1 MAEGKCASPL
11 SAFDFAF
18 EHAPVGIVFHD
29 VAGRIRRAN
38 QAFSRLVGI
47 PLDTLQGM
55 SFKNFAHPD
64 DLDRDETLF
73 NAVIEG
79 TRDGYSIEKRYIN
92 HQGAI
97 VHVVIHLTAM
107 RDAVGISCSCCHRC
121 RISPRRRRAER
132 QLAERRRNSSWPWKP
147 CGEGSGTWMWRLDAS
162 RPLNGWH
169 SLLVDRGAGRLDLE
183 LYLARVN
190 PSDMA
195 SADLTP
201 LLLGEVDHSCAEYR
215 LNTVFGER
223 WMRCD
228 RRLLRNPD
236 GTPRRIVGVAIDFTD
251 EHMRLKEF
259 ERRSET
265 DALTGLLNR
274 RGLAMRYPLLP
285 SSSGWTVLLM
295 DLDGFKTVND
305 VHGHSAG
312 DKVLLETARR
322 LEQDVRAEDL
332 VCRTGGDEFV
342 IVVAGDLGVA
352 DQVAARI
359 VEGMRAPIAVG
370 ATTVEVRATIG
381 GVWIPA
387 KTSLDE
393 LSGRCRCLALQGES
407 CRQGPVEPASQK
419 CPSRRALIC
428 MVDNWPWLD

>member
-1 MAEGKCASPL
+1 MHRGAQWLRENAQARL
-11 SAFDFAF
+11 ALFDFAF

-107 RDAVGISCSCCHRC
+107 RDAVGNIVQLLSQVQDISAQKES
-121 RISPRRRRAER
+121 ER
-132 QLAERRRNSSWPWKP
+132 QLAEKAAQLELAMEAVRGGFWHMDVAAGRFETS
-147 CGEGSGTWMWRLDAS
+147 ERLAQFIGG
-162 RPLNGWH
+162 P
-169 SLLVDRGAGRLDLE
+169 GAGRLDLE

-393 LSGRCRCLALQGES
+393 LLADADALLYKAKAAGKDRWNLQAKN
-407 CRQGPVEPASQK
+407 VPA
-419 CPSRRALIC
+419 AAH
-428 MVDNWPWLD
+428 

>member
-1 MAEGKCASPL
+1 MHRGAQWLKENAQARL
-11 SAFDFAF
+11 ALFDFAF
-18 EHAPVGIVFHD
+18 EHAPVGVVFHD
-29 VAGRIRRAN
+29 VDGRIRRVN

-47 PLDTLQGM
+47 PLDMLQGM
-55 SFKNFAHPD
+55 SFADFAHPD
-64 DLDRDETLF
+64 DVDRDQTLF

-79 TRDGYSIEKRYIN
+79 ARDGYSIEKRYTN
-92 HQGAI
+92 RHGAI

-107 RDAVGISCSCCHRC
+107 RDATGNIVQLLSQVQDISAQKES
-121 RISPRRRRAER
+121 ER
-132 QLAERRRNSSWPWKP
+132 QLAEKAAQLELAMEAVRGGFWHMDVAAGRFETS
-147 CGEGSGTWMWRLDAS
+147 ERLAQFIGG
-162 RPLNGWH
+162 P
-169 SLLVDRGAGRLDLE
+169 AAARLDLA

-195 SADLTP
+195 AADLTS
-201 LLLGEVDHSCAEYR
+201 LLSGEVDHSCAEYR

-251 EHMRLKEF
+251 EHLRLKEF

-274 RGLAMRYPLLP
+274 RGLAMRFPLL
-285 SSSGWTVLLM
+285 SSSAGWTVLLM
-295 DLDGFKTVND
+295 DLDGFKIVND

-322 LEQDVRAEDL
+322 LEQHVCPGDL

-342 IVVAGDLGVA
+342 IVVAGDLSVA

-359 VEGMRAPIAVG
+359 VEGMREPVSVG
-370 ATTVEVRATIG
+370 KTTVDVRATIG
-381 GVWIPA
+381 GVWTPA

-393 LSGRCRCLALQGES
+393 LLADADVLLYQAKAAGKDRWTLEAKIH
-407 CRQGPVEPASQK
+407 PA
-419 CPSRRALIC
+419 ITH
-428 MVDNWPWLD
+428 

>member
-1 MAEGKCASPL
+1 MHRGAQWLKENAQARL
-11 SAFDFAF
+11 ALFDFAF
-18 EHAPVGIVFHD
+18 EHAPVGVVFHD
-29 VAGRIRRAN
+29 VDGRIRRAN

-47 PLDTLQGM
+47 PLDMLQGM
-55 SFKNFAHPD
+55 SFADFAHPD
-64 DLDRDETLF
+64 DVDRDQTLF

-79 TRDGYSIEKRYIN
+79 ARDGYSIEKRYTN
-92 HQGAI
+92 RHGAI

-107 RDAVGISCSCCHRC
+107 RDATGNIVQLLSQVQDISAQKES
-121 RISPRRRRAER
+121 ER
-132 QLAERRRNSSWPWKP
+132 QLAEKAAQLELAMEAVRGGFWHMDVAAGRFETS
-147 CGEGSGTWMWRLDAS
+147 ERLAQFIGG
-162 RPLNGWH
+162 P
-169 SLLVDRGAGRLDLE
+169 AAARLDLA

-195 SADLTP
+195 AADLTS
-201 LLLGEVDHSCAEYR
+201 LLSGEVDHSCAEYR

-251 EHMRLKEF
+251 EHLRLKEF

-274 RGLAMRYPLLP
+274 RGLAMRFPLL
-285 SSSGWTVLLM
+285 SSSAGWTVLLM
-295 DLDGFKTVND
+295 DLDGFKIVND

-322 LEQDVRAEDL
+322 LEQHVCPGDL

-342 IVVAGDLGVA
+342 IVVAGDLIVA

-359 VEGMRAPIAVG
+359 VEGMREPVSIG
-370 ATTVEVRATIG
+370 KTTVDVRATIG
-381 GVWIPA
+381 GVWTPA

-393 LSGRCRCLALQGES
+393 LLADADVLLYQAKAAGKDRWTLEAKIH
-407 CRQGPVEPASQK
+407 PA
-419 CPSRRALIC
+419 ITH
-428 MVDNWPWLD
+428 

>member
-1 MAEGKCASPL
+1 MHRGAQWLRENAQARL
-11 SAFDFAF
+11 ALFDFAF

-47 PLDTLQGM
+47 SLDALQGM
-55 SFKNFAHPD
+55 RFAAFAHPED
-64 DLDRDETLF
+64 IDRDRTLF
-73 NAVIEG
+73 NAVIAG

-92 HQGAI
+92 QSGA
-97 VHVVIHLTAM
+97 VVYVVIHLTAM
-107 RDAVGISCSCCHRC
+107 RDAAGNIVQLLSQVQDISAQKES
-121 RISPRRRRAER
+121 ER
-132 QLAERRRNSSWPWKP
+132 QLAEKAAQLELAMEAVRGGFWHMDVAAGRFETS
-147 CGEGSGTWMWRLDAS
+147 ERLAQFIGGPDA
-162 RPLNGWH
+162 
-169 SLLVDRGAGRLDLE
+169 ARLDLE

-190 PSDMA
+190 PGDMA

-201 LLLGEVDHSCAEYR
+201 LLSGEVDHSCAEYR
-215 LNTVFGER
+215 LNTVLGER

-251 EHMRLKEF
+251 EHLRLKEF

-274 RGLAMRYPLLP
+274 RGLAMRYPVLP

-312 DKVLLETARR
+312 DKVLLETAKR
-322 LEQDVRAEDL
+322 LEQDVRAGDL

-342 IVVAGDLGVA
+342 IVLAGDLSVA
-352 DQVAARI
+352 DKIAASI
-359 VEGMRAPIAVG
+359 VEGMRAPVSVG
-370 ATTVEVRATIG
+370 DTTVDVRATIG
-381 GVWIPA
+381 GVWTPTKA
-387 KTSLDE
+387 SLDE
-393 LSGRCRCLALQGES
+393 LLGDADARLYKAKAAGKDRWILEARNIQ
-407 CRQGPVEPASQK
+407 A
-419 CPSRRALIC
+419 AAH
-428 MVDNWPWLD
+428 

>member
-1 MAEGKCASPL
+1 MHRGAQWLRENAQARL
-11 SAFDFAF
+11 ALFDFAF

-64 DLDRDETLF
+64 DLDRDDTLF

-107 RDAVGISCSCCHRC
+107 RDAVGNIVQLLSQVQDISAQKES
-121 RISPRRRRAER
+121 ER
-132 QLAERRRNSSWPWKP
+132 QLAEKAAQLELAMEAVRGGFWHMDVAAGRFETS
-147 CGEGSGTWMWRLDAS
+147 ERLAQFIGGPS
-162 RPLNGWH
+162 
-169 SLLVDRGAGRLDLE
+169 AGRLDLE

-195 SADLTP
+195 SADLSP

-322 LEQDVRAEDL
+322 LEQGVRAEDL

-342 IVVAGDLGVA
+342 IVVAGDLSVA

-359 VEGMRAPIAVG
+359 VEGMRVPIAVG

-381 GVWIPA
+381 GVWTPA

-393 LSGRCRCLALQGES
+393 LLADADALLYKAKAAGKDRWHLQAKN
-407 CRQGPVEPASQK
+407 VPAAAQ
-419 CPSRRALIC
+419 
-428 MVDNWPWLD
+428 

>member
-1 MAEGKCASPL
+1 MHRGAQWLKENAQARL
-11 SAFDFAF
+11 ALFDFAF
-18 EHAPVGIVFHD
+18 EHAPVGVVFHD
-29 VAGRIRRAN
+29 VDGRIRRAN

-47 PLDTLQGM
+47 PLDMLQGM
-55 SFKNFAHPD
+55 SFADFAHPD
-64 DLDRDETLF
+64 DVDRDQTLF

-79 TRDGYSIEKRYIN
+79 ARDGYSIEKRYTN
-92 HQGAI
+92 RHGAI

-107 RDAVGISCSCCHRC
+107 RDATGNIVQLLSQVQDISAQKES
-121 RISPRRRRAER
+121 ER
-132 QLAERRRNSSWPWKP
+132 QLAEKAAQLELAMEAVRGGFWHMDVAAGRFETS
-147 CGEGSGTWMWRLDAS
+147 ERLAQFIGG
-162 RPLNGWH
+162 P
-169 SLLVDRGAGRLDLE
+169 AAARLDLA

-195 SADLTP
+195 AADLTS
-201 LLLGEVDHSCAEYR
+201 LLSGEVDHSCAEYR

-251 EHMRLKEF
+251 EHLRLKEF

-274 RGLAMRYPLLP
+274 RGLAMRFPLL
-285 SSSGWTVLLM
+285 SSSAGWTVLLM
-295 DLDGFKTVND
+295 DLDGFKIVND

-322 LEQDVRAEDL
+322 LEQHVCPGDL

-342 IVVAGDLGVA
+342 IVVAGDLTVA

-359 VEGMRAPIAVG
+359 VEGMREPVSVG
-370 ATTVEVRATIG
+370 KTTVDVRATIG
-381 GVWIPA
+381 GVWTPA

-393 LSGRCRCLALQGES
+393 LLADADVLLYQAKAAGKDRWTLEAKS
-407 CRQGPVEPASQK
+407 HPA
-419 CPSRRALIC
+419 ITH
-428 MVDNWPWLD
+428 

>member
-1 MAEGKCASPL
+1 M
-11 SAFDFAF
+11 
-18 EHAPVGIVFHD
+18 D
-29 VAGRIRRAN
+29 VAAGR
-38 QAFSRLVGI
+38 FETSERLAQFIGG
-47 PLDTLQGM
+47 P
-55 SFKNFAHPD
+55 
-64 DLDRDETLF
+64 
-73 NAVIEG
+73 
-79 TRDGYSIEKRYIN
+79 
-92 HQGAI
+92 
-97 VHVVIHLTAM
+97 
-107 RDAVGISCSCCHRC
+107 
-121 RISPRRRRAER
+121 
-132 QLAERRRNSSWPWKP
+132 
-147 CGEGSGTWMWRLDAS
+147 
-162 RPLNGWH
+162 
-169 SLLVDRGAGRLDLE
+169 GAGRLDLE

-285 SSSGWTVLLM
+285 SSSGLTVLLM

-342 IVVAGDLGVA
+342 IVVAGDLTVA

-393 LSGRCRCLALQGES
+393 LLADADALLYKAKAAGKDRWHLQAKNI
-407 CRQGPVEPASQK
+407 PAAAQ
-419 CPSRRALIC
+419 
-428 MVDNWPWLD
+428 

>member
-1 MAEGKCASPL
+1 LHRGAQWLRENAQARL
-11 SAFDFAF
+11 ALFDFAF

-29 VAGRIRRAN
+29 VTGRIRRAN

-47 PLDTLQGM
+47 PLEMLPGM
-55 SFKNFAHPD
+55 SFTDFAHPD
-64 DLDRDETLF
+64 DIDADETLF
-73 NAVIEG
+73 NAVIAG
-79 TRDGYSIEKRYIN
+79 AQDGYSIEKRYIN
-92 HQGAI
+92 QGGTV

-107 RDAVGISCSCCHRC
+107 RDAAGNVVQLLSQVQDISAQKES
-121 RISPRRRRAER
+121 ER
-132 QLAERRRNSSWPWKP
+132 QLAEKAAQLELAMEAVRGGFWHMDVSAGRFETS
-147 CGEGSGTWMWRLDAS
+147 ERLAQFIGG
-162 RPLNGWH
+162 PE
-169 SLLVDRGAGRLDLE
+169 AARLDLE

-190 PSDMA
+190 PNDMA

-201 LLLGEVDHSCAEYR
+201 LLSGEVDHSCAEYR
-215 LNTVFGER
+215 LNTVSGER

-251 EHMRLKEF
+251 EHLRLKEF

-312 DKVLLETARR
+312 DKVLLETAKR
-322 LEQDVRAEDL
+322 LEQDVRADDL

-342 IVVAGDLGVA
+342 IVVAGDLSVA
-352 DQVAARI
+352 DQVAARV
-359 VEGMRAPIAVG
+359 VEGMRAPVAIGG
-370 ATTVEVRATIG
+370 ATVDVRATIG
-381 GVWIPA
+381 GVWTPA
-387 KTSLDE
+387 KISLDE
-393 LSGRCRCLALQGES
+393 LLADADALLYKAKAAGKDQWNLQAKS
-407 CRQGPVEPASQK
+407 LLA
-419 CPSRRALIC
+419 ATH
-428 MVDNWPWLD
+428 